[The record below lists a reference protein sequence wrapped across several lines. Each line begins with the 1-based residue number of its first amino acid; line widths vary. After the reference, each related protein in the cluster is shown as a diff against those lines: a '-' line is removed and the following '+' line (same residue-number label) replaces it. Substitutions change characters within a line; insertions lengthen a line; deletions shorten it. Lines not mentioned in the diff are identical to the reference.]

1 MFAFKSL
8 KIRRIL
14 RFLLPFAVIPAA
26 VIIGAMMQTG
36 RRYVFVSLFVAAS
49 ALVLFAAGFERK
61 KTGTRRLVLVA
72 VMVALSVIGRF
83 IPLFKPV
90 TALCMLTA
98 MYVGSEA
105 GFLVGAMSALVS
117 DFFFGIGPWTPFQML
132 AWGLIGFFAGVL
144 ADPLKRNKI
153 VLFVYGFFAGVTFSL
168 IMDVWTVV
176 WYNGTLDMSLYGA
189 ALVTSLP
196 YTALYAVSNMIFLF
210 FLAKPFGDKL
220 ARVKLK
226 YGI

>member
-98 MYVGSEA
+98 MYVGPEA
-105 GFLVGAMSALVS
+105 GFLVGAM
-117 DFFFGIGPWTPFQML
+117 
-132 AWGLIGFFAGVL
+132 
-144 ADPLKRNKI
+144 
-153 VLFVYGFFAGVTFSL
+153 
-168 IMDVWTVV
+168 
-176 WYNGTLDMSLYGA
+176 
-189 ALVTSLP
+189 
-196 YTALYAVSNMIFLF
+196 
-210 FLAKPFGDKL
+210 
-220 ARVKLK
+220 
-226 YGI
+226 